1 MVLLLLLLLGGMV
14 VVVDFGCLF
23 ALGWFP
29 FGGFWGLVVE
39 IDGVLLLLLL
49 DLGSEVLVVV
59 DDGVEAAAA
68 DFLLCNAGLMVLVL
82 VFALLKT
89 DGALVCRASFAGAAP
104 FILMLAVAAAVEA
117 VVLPDETTPPLTACF
132 GWLIS
137 GLTFGSLVLSAAPE
151 FSLSALRRAGF
162 FLGFLVVVG
171 SGGS

>member
-1 MVLLLLLLLGGMV
+1 LLGGMV
-14 VVVDFGCLF
+14 VVVGFGCLF

-39 IDGVLLLLLL
+39 IDVVLLLLL
-49 DLGSEVLVVV
+49 DLWSEVLVVV
-59 DDGVEAAAA
+59 DEGVEAAAA
-68 DFLLCNAGLMVLVL
+68 DFLLCNGGLVVLVL
-82 VFALLKT
+82 VFALLET

-117 VVLPDETTPPLTACF
+117 VVLPDETTPPLTDCF

-137 GLTFGSLVLSAAPE
+137 GLILGSLVLSAAPE